1 MKTINR
7 HISIA
12 VLSAALASFVAF
24 GEETYPTIA
33 EIDAEIASLANKYG
47 ARTLW
52 REFVPTAG
60 RIKDLQDKFPTQE
73 VLQVQWHVVPTCSPN
88 AI

>member
-7 HISIA
+7 QVSIA
-12 VLSAALASFVAF
+12 VIAAALISFVTF
-24 GEETYPTIA
+24 GEESFPTIA

-60 RIKDLQDKFPTQE
+60 RIKELQDKFPTQE
-73 VLQVQWHVVPTCSPN
+73 VLQVQWHVISN
-88 AI
+88 MFS